1 MTNELNRG
9 DKPGADAL
17 VGHYTCAG
25 ESDTGALGAVTS
37 LKQRLRQS
45 FTEAGIDPDQLT
57 PAQMAGLDQLHLG
70 GRGASQRLLELGE
83 LSGVTRMLDVGC
95 GTGGASRLL
104 AQALGCKVVGVDITP
119 AFIDVARWLS
129 QACGLSLQTNFL
141 CADAAEL
148 PLASDTIEA
157 LWCQH
162 ALLNMPDRDAV
173 LNEWRRVLVPG
184 GRVLLHE
191 VVAGANPEPL
201 SLPVPWARRPDHSH
215 LESRQALEQRLQHAG
230 FRQLRLIDVTEQA
243 LSWRRHHGR
252 REQQAGV
259 IEDVKLPGAQLLFG
273 DDFITMGRNLQANL
287 ADDRARVIQGV
298 WRRAMPSSHE

>member
-1 MTNELNRG
+1 MTNELDRGNR
-9 DKPGADAL
+9 PGTDAL
-17 VGHYTCAG
+17 VGHYTYAG
-25 ESDTGALGAVTS
+25 ESGSGALGAMTP
-37 LKQRLRQS
+37 LKERLRQA
-45 FTEAGIDPDQLT
+45 FTESGINPDQLT
-57 PAQMAGLDQLHLG
+57 PTQMAGLDQLHLG
-70 GRGASQRLLELGE
+70 GRGASQRLLEMGE

-119 AFIDVARWLS
+119 AFIDVAQWLS
-129 QACGLSLQTNFL
+129 QASGLSLHTHFL

-184 GRVLLHE
+184 GRILLHE

-201 SLPVPWARRPDHSH
+201 NLPVPWARQPEHSH
-215 LESRQALEQRLQHAG
+215 LESRQALERRLEHAG
-230 FRQLRLIDVTEQA
+230 FRQCSVIDVTEQA
-243 LSWRRHHGR
+243 LSWRRHHGQ
-252 REQQAGV
+252 REQQATV
-259 IEDVKLPGAQLLFG
+259 VKEVELPGARLLFG
-273 DDFITMGRNLQANL
+273 DDFVSMGRNLQANL
-287 ADDRARVIQGV
+287 ANDRVRVIQGV
-298 WRRAMPSSHE
+298 WEMSGEPLEL